1 MIIAPKRRYRIPC
14 LVLALILLPVC
25 AALGGFLLLI
35 GPFPPAGLAQ
45 VTPQPLPAD
54 FEKGITYESWL
65 TGEFASENSDHT
77 LSDIIQ
83 PLGANSI
90 ALIVKCAQAEL
101 ISTQIDCHTS
111 MSATDEELEH
121 VIGKAHDL
129 GLSVMLKPHVNL
141 ADPNHSRD
149 QISFGRDE
157 AGWRAWFGSYTAM
170 LLHYAELAQR
180 AKVEYLV
187 LGTELQ
193 GTSGREADWRA
204 LIHKVREVYTGK
216 LTYAALTYL
225 EPWQINWWDEL
236 DAIGIDAYYLIT
248 LTDNPTPEQLRLGWQ
263 PISWMLDKLAARWNK
278 PILFTEVGYL
288 SVDGSNRLPGVWQLD
303 GATDVEEQAQ
313 GYQAI
318 FDVFSGKSWWKGAYW
333 WSYDTNPNQGGPD
346 DRSYTPHGKP
356 AEDVLRR
363 WYGG

>member
-1 MIIAPKRRYRIPC
+1 LLA
-14 LVLALILLPVC
+14 LVLLPLC
-25 AALGGFLLLI
+25 AALAGFLLLI
-35 GPFPPAGLAQ
+35 GPLPPPDVP

-54 FEKGITYESWL
+54 FQKGITYESWASD
-65 TGEFASENSDHT
+65 EFAGADSDRT
-77 LSDIIQ
+77 LSDVIK
-83 PLGANSI
+83 PLGTNAI
-90 ALIVKCAQAEL
+90 ALIVKCTQADL
-101 ISTQIDCHTS
+101 TSTQIDCDTS
-111 MSATDEELEH
+111 GTAKDDELEH
-121 VIGKAHDL
+121 VITKAHDL

-141 ADPNHSRD
+141 ADPSHSRD

-170 LLHYAELAQR
+170 LLRYADLAQR
-180 AKVEYLV
+180 SGVEYLV

-204 LIHKVREVYTGK
+204 LIHKVREVYKGK
-216 LTYAALTYL
+216 LTYAALTYF
-225 EPWQINWWDEL
+225 EPWQITWWDEL
-236 DAIGIDAYYLIT
+236 DAIGIDAYYLVT
-248 LTDNPTPEQLRLGWQ
+248 LTNNPTPEQLRLGWQ
-263 PISWMLDKLAARWNK
+263 PIVVMLDKLAARWNK

-303 GATDVEEQAQ
+303 GATDVREQAD
-313 GYQAI
+313 GYEAI
-318 FDVFSGKSWWKGAYW
+318 FDVFSGESWWKGAYW